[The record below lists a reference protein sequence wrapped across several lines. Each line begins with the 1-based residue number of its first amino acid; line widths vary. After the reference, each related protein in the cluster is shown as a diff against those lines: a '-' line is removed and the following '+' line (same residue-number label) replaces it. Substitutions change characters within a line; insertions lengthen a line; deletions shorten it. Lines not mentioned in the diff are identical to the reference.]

1 MSKKTLGEY
10 KKALELKEKQLSDC
24 KRILKSAKRSYNK
37 TVAENKELKTYIE
50 NIKHFFLNINNRS
63 RLNF

>member
-1 MSKKTLGEY
+1 MSKKNLGEY
-10 KKALELKEKQLSDC
+10 KKALELNKKQLSDC